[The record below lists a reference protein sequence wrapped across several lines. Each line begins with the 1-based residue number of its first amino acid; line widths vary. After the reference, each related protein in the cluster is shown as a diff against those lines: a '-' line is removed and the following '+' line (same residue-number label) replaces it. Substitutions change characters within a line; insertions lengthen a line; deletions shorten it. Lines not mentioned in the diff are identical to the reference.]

1 MPAVGEAL
9 AAGRITTEHA
19 SLCTAAAQRTSSK
32 QADALTP
39 SPRRCR
45 PTDSPRPPESGR
57 IDTKPSRPLR
67 PATFGSVG
75 RGQLATGLQATAWSI
90 STLNST
96 QSPAPRSWPPC
107 ASASTSSGMPMA
119 AAMVH
124 PTKSVRT
131 SNGQR
136 MRWLRSSPH
145 RRKPEHHIQG
155 TSSTSS
161 TNSPPAQLN

>member
-1 MPAVGEAL
+1 
-9 AAGRITTEHA
+9 
-19 SLCTAAAQRTSSK
+19 
-32 QADALTP
+32 
-39 SPRRCR
+39 
-45 PTDSPRPPESGR
+45 
-57 IDTKPSRPLR
+57 
-67 PATFGSVG
+67 
-75 RGQLATGLQATAWSI
+75 
-90 STLNST
+90 
-96 QSPAPRSWPPC
+96 
-107 ASASTSSGMPMA
+107 MPMA